1 MKGWRRSRHS
11 RRVALTSERSFSNAI
26 NAFYGMAR
34 PSSAPET
41 VVFGQPSRR
50 EHVMQIEVL
59 GIDLGKN
66 SCSIVGLDGM
76 GAVVLRRRMRRE
88 SIIKQLAKL
97 PPCMVGMEACCGAH
111 HLGRILQAQGHQV
124 RLMSPEYVRPYVKSQ
139 KNDDRDAEAIAEAAT
154 RPTMRFVDLKSQEQ
168 LDMQTLHRARDRLV
182 GERTALINQLRA
194 ILLERGMTVAQGRRR
209 LERRLT
215 SADALDD
222 LSARMR
228 LLIEDMRAQWSE
240 LDRRIAQMDA
250 ELAEWARNEEAAR
263 RLMTIPGIGVLNA
276 TALIAA
282 VGRAESFARGRDLAA
297 WLGLVP
303 RQVTTGGRPR
313 LLGISKRG
321 NKYLRKLL
329 IHGAR
334 AALPRLLE
342 SPPPLGAW
350 LRGLMA
356 RMHKNAAVVAL
367 ANKLAR
373 MAWAV
378 LRHDEPFR
386 INVSVV
392 S

>member
-1 MKGWRRSRHS
+1 
-11 RRVALTSERSFSNAI
+11 
-26 NAFYGMAR
+26 
-34 PSSAPET
+34 
-41 VVFGQPSRR
+41 
-50 EHVMQIEVL
+50 MQIAVL

-66 SCSIVGLDGM
+66 SCSIVGLDDG

-88 SIIKQLAKL
+88 GVIKVAVKL
-97 PPCMVGMEACCGAH
+97 KSCVIAMEACCGAH
-111 HLGRILQAQGHQV
+111 HLGRVLRAQGHEV

-154 RPTMRFVDLKSQEQ
+154 RPTMRFVELKSEEQ

-194 ILLERGMTVAQGRRR
+194 VLLERGITVAQGRRE
-209 LERRLT
+209 LERHL
-215 SADALDD
+215 AGLDAQVG
-222 LSARMR
+222 LSQRMR
-228 LLIEDMRAQWSE
+228 VLVEDMRTQWSE
-240 LDRRIAQMDA
+240 LDRRIA
-250 ELAEWARNEEAAR
+250 ELDKEFVNWTRKEEAAR

-282 VGRAESFARGRDLAA
+282 IGQGESFARGRDLAA

-303 RQVTTGGRPR
+303 RQVTTGGKPR
-313 LLGISKRG
+313 LVGISKRG

-334 AALPRLLE
+334 AALPTLLV
-342 SPPPLGAW
+342 SPTPLGAW
-350 LRGLMA
+350 LRGLTA

-378 LRHDEPFR
+378 LRHDETFR

-392 S
+392 A

>member
-1 MKGWRRSRHS
+1 
-11 RRVALTSERSFSNAI
+11 
-26 NAFYGMAR
+26 
-34 PSSAPET
+34 
-41 VVFGQPSRR
+41 
-50 EHVMQIEVL
+50 MQIAVL

-66 SCSIVGLDGM
+66 SCSVVGLDPG
-76 GAVVLRRRMRRE
+76 GAVELRRRMRRE
-88 SIIKQLAKL
+88 GVIKLAGKL
-97 PPCMVGMEACCGAH
+97 KPCVVAMEACCGAH
-111 HLGRILQAQGHQV
+111 HLGRVLRAQGHEV

-154 RPTMRFVDLKSQEQ
+154 RPTMRFVELKSEEQ
-168 LDMQTLHRARDRLV
+168 LDMQSLHRARDRLV

-194 ILLERGMTVAQGRRR
+194 ILLERGIIVAQGRRR
-209 LERRLT
+209 LERLLAGGDPQA
-215 SADALDD
+215 S
-222 LSARMR
+222 LSQRMR
-228 LLIEDMRAQWSE
+228 VLIEDMRAQWCD
-240 LDRRIAQMDA
+240 LDRRIA
-250 ELAEWARNEEAAR
+250 ELDKKFAEWTRNVEAAR

-282 VGRAESFARGRDLAA
+282 IGQGESFARGRDLAA

-329 IHGAR
+329 VHGAR
-334 AALPRLLE
+334 AALPTLLE
-342 SPPPLGAW
+342 SPTSLGAW
-350 LRGLMA
+350 LRGLTA

-378 LRHDEPFR
+378 LRHAKTFS
-386 INVSVV
+386 IAVSATA
-392 S
+392 

>member
-1 MKGWRRSRHS
+1 MQ
-11 RRVALTSERSFSNAI
+11 VA
-26 NAFYGMAR
+26 
-34 PSSAPET
+34 
-41 VVFGQPSRR
+41 
-50 EHVMQIEVL
+50 VL

-66 SCSIVGLDGM
+66 SCSIVGLDDR

-88 SIIKQLAKL
+88 GIIKLAAKQK
-97 PPCMVGMEACCGAH
+97 PCVIGMEACCGAH
-111 HLGRILQAQGHQV
+111 HLGRVLRAQGHEV

-154 RPTMRFVDLKSQEQ
+154 RPTMRFVDLKSETQ

-194 ILLERGMTVAQGRRR
+194 ILLERGITVAQGRRR
-209 LERRLT
+209 LERHLAG
-215 SADALDD
+215 ADAQCD
-222 LSARMR
+222 LSERMR
-228 LLIEDMRAQWSE
+228 LLIEDMRMQWAE
-240 LDRRIAQMDA
+240 LDRRIVEFDK

-276 TALIAA
+276 TALVAA
-282 VGRAESFARGRDLAA
+282 IGRGESFARGRDLAA

-303 RQVTTGGRPR
+303 RQVTTGGKPR
-313 LLGISKRG
+313 LVGISKRG

-334 AALPRLLE
+334 AALPTLLE
-342 SPPPLGAW
+342 SPTPLGAW
-350 LRGLMA
+350 LRGLTA

-378 LRHDEPFR
+378 LRHDDTFH
-386 INVSVV
+386 IDASAAA
-392 S
+392 